1 MKYTYFCYLKN
12 IYNGQILFLLQIKTL
27 SVLRLL
33 SISLIFSFSFPSNS
47 QAVDIIINNTVPKH
61 HYSLDNVRAIFMMR
75 MTQWSNGAGI
85 KVFVLAD
92 NHPSHRNFVK
102 NKLQSTHYQLR
113 KYWDRLVYSGTGDK
127 PIEVDSLTEML
138 HKVATTPYAIGYI
151 EEEKERH
158 ANIRLL
164 EY

>member
-1 MKYTYFCYLKN
+1 MKYNHFCYLKN
-12 IYNGQILFLLQIKTL
+12 VNY
-27 SVLRLL
+27 VLRLL
-33 SISLIFSFSFPSNS
+33 SISFIFSFFLPTNS
-47 QAVDIIINNTVPKH
+47 RAVEIIVNKTVPQQY
-61 HYSLDNVRAIFMMR
+61 YSLDDIRVIFMMR
-75 MTQWSNGAGI
+75 ITQWSNGAGI

-102 NKLQSTHYQLR
+102 NKLHSTHYRLR
-113 KYWDRLVYSGTGDK
+113 KYWERLVFSGTGDE
-127 PIEVDSLTEML
+127 PIKVDSLTQML

-151 EEEKERH
+151 EEKKENH